1 MEVIILY
8 YEISKSNELY
18 HHGIKG
24 MKWGVRRYQNK
35 DGSLT
40 EAGKRRAR
48 KQESKRISKQ
58 RKEDH
63 KYRNTLTD
71 EELNA
76 RINRLEREKRYSE
89 LSGRKKKNNEGSII
103 SKAIKTAAGLTTT
116 AMAVAGAAY
125 VMKSGVMKMAVRKI
139 TDNSIKA
146 GRKAVDKM
154 LVKHAS
160 NPVKYSRWKNVKK
173 VGRIAAADLRAF
185 DLDEVAKMIKLKKK

>member
-1 MEVIILY
+1 MRQY
-8 YEISKSNELY
+8 YRTTNSELY

-24 MKWGVRRYQNK
+24 MKWGVRRYQNP

-48 KQESKRISKQ
+48 KQESKAIYKQ

-89 LSGRKKKNNEGSII
+89 LSGRKKKNNEGSTI

-116 AMAVAGAAY
+116 AVAVAGAAY
-125 VMKSGVMKMAVRKI
+125 VMKSGLMKMAVRKV
-139 TDNSIKA
+139 TNKTIKA
-146 GRKAVDKM
+146 GRKVVDNM

-160 NPVKYSRWKNVKK
+160 NPVKLNKWKNVEK

>member
-1 MEVIILY
+1 MRQY
-8 YEISKSNELY
+8 YRTTNSELY
-18 HHGIKG
+18 HYGIKG
-24 MKWGVRRYQNK
+24 MKWGIRRYQNP

-40 EAGKRRAR
+40 EAGKRRVR
-48 KQESKRISKQ
+48 KQESKAIYKQ

-89 LSGRKKKNNEGSII
+89 LSSRKKRNNEGSTI

-116 AMAVAGAAY
+116 AVAVAGAAY
-125 VMKSGVMKMAVRKI
+125 VMKSGLMKMAVRKV
-139 TDNSIKA
+139 TDKTIKA
-146 GRKAVDKM
+146 GRKTVDKM

-160 NPVKYSRWKNVKK
+160 NPVKLNKWKNVEK